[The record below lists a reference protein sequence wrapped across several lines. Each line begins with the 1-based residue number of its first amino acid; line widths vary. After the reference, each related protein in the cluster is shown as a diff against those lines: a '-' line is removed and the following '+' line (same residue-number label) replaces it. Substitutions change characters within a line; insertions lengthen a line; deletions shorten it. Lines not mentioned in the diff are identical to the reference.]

1 MKYSAND
8 SLRYSY
14 LYPMK
19 KWYFI
24 LVLLFSCQDNE
35 ADAPELFTSE
45 AQQIA
50 ANGVV
55 MGCDI
60 KEVGPVRPI
69 NFGFLWDKQPD
80 ITLVASA
87 NKYIGGT
94 TSDPRTFS
102 IQLNNLTAATK
113 YYYRGFAAN
122 ADYSKI
128 YYGNVV
134 TFTTLP

>member
-1 MKYSAND
+1 M
-8 SLRYSY
+8 R
-14 LYPMK
+14 
-19 KWYFI
+19 KWFFI
-24 LVLLFSCQDNE
+24 LVLLLSCQDNE
-35 ADAPELFTSE
+35 ADAPDLTTAE

-50 ANGVV
+50 NNGAV
-55 MGCDI
+55 MGCEI

-69 NFGFLWDKQPD
+69 NYGFLWDTQANVS
-80 ITLVASA
+80 IVAAA
-87 NKYIGGT
+87 NKYIAGS
-94 TSDPRTFS
+94 TSSPRTFS

-128 YYGNVV
+128 YYSNVV

>member
-1 MKYSAND
+1 MKYWRVIIV
-8 SLRYSY
+8 LF
-14 LYPMK
+14 
-19 KWYFI
+19 FI
-24 LVLLFSCQDNE
+24 GCQDNE
-35 ADAPELFTSE
+35 ADAPELQTAE

-50 ANGVV
+50 SNGVV
-55 MGCDI
+55 MSCEI
-60 KEVGPVRPI
+60 KQVGPVRPV
-69 NFGFLWDKQPD
+69 NYGFLWDKQPD
-80 ITLVASA
+80 LTTIAST
-87 NKYIGGT
+87 NKYIGGS
-94 TSDPRTFS
+94 TSEPRTFS